1 MIVCLSGD
9 KLIMRFY
16 ALNDLCGKIEI
27 GMFWLG
33 FCRRPVIDVVE
44 KIGVGVTAEAK
55 SLFDALSKTY
65 VSLLFLLTL
74 LDSVAEN
81 LVFVITI

>member
-1 MIVCLSGD
+1 M
-9 KLIMRFY
+9 
-16 ALNDLCGKIEI
+16 
-27 GMFWLG
+27 
-33 FCRRPVIDVVE
+33 IDVVE
-44 KIGVGVTAEAK
+44 KIGVGVNAEAK
-55 SLFDALSKTY
+55 SLFNALSKTY